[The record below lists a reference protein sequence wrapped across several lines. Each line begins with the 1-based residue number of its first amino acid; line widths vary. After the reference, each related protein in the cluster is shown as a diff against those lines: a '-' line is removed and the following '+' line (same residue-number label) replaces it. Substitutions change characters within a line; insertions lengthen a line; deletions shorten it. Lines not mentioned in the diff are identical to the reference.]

1 MSGFWIMLTGAL
13 VASCCGILGCF
24 LILRRMALV
33 GDAISHSV
41 LPGIVIA
48 FLISGSRDSFFML
61 LGAAAIGFV
70 TVFLIQMFQQSG
82 VQSDASIGVV
92 FTSLF
97 AVGVLL
103 ISLNARQVDLDL
115 DCVLYG
121 EIAYVLW
128 NPLVLGGIELGPKAV
143 WLLGITLF
151 VIAVIIT
158 LFYKQFKLCAFDPAL
173 AAALG
178 IPVALFHYVLMGLV
192 SMATVSSF
200 ESVGA
205 ILVVGLLIVPPSTAY
220 LLTDRLG
227 TMIGLSLI
235 IGVISSVAGYYT
247 AAALDA
253 SIAGCMVC
261 VAGLLFLLTFFFSPS
276 HGVITRKL
284 RQRAS
289 ITRESYSSS
298 TNPKVKFN
306 PRVKM

>member
-13 VASCCGILGCF
+13 VAACCGILGCF

-48 FLISGSRDSFFML
+48 FLVSGSRDSFFML
-61 LGAAAIGFV
+61 FGAAILGFL

-82 VQSDASIGVV
+82 VQNDASIGVV

-97 AVGVLL
+97 AAGVLL
-103 ISLNARQVDLDL
+103 VSLNAQNVDLDL

-121 EIAYVLW
+121 EIAYVQW
-128 NPLVLGGIELGPKAV
+128 NTLVLGGVDLGPKAV

-151 VIAVIIT
+151 IIVALIT

-173 AAALG
+173 AAAIG

-205 ILVVGLLIVPPSTAY
+205 ILVVGLLIVPPATAY

-227 TMIGLSLI
+227 AMIGWSLSV
-235 IGVISSVAGYYT
+235 GVVSSVGGYYT

-261 VAGLLFLLTFFFSPS
+261 VAGGLFVLAFLFSPS
-276 HGVITRKL
+276 HGFVVRKL

-289 ITRESYSSS
+289 AARQA
-298 TNPKVKFN
+298 F
-306 PRVKM
+306 